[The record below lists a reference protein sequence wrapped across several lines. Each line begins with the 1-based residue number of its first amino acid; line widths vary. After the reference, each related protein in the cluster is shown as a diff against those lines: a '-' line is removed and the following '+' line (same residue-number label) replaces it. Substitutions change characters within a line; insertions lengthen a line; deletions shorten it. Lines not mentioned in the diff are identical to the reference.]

1 MRNIPSF
8 PNQPPHPNT
17 VSNQNFNLISSS
29 SSSSLH
35 SNENNNESTKPTE
48 QTNHPNNSNE
58 LDDQQQ
64 GDFQR
69 AQAILL
75 SRSSSASSQVSKLA
89 TNTTNPTPN
98 ANSSAT
104 ISVSNIRRS
113 ITYNSGSNIHED
125 SIMYFYGVKSLEILD
140 NKLETILTAQIMTIS
155 FHYIDFDE
163 NLSKH
168 LARIKF
174 KFPSVVVSV
183 FSIVLKANTN

>member
-8 PNQPPHPNT
+8 PNQPQHQQQANII
-17 VSNQNFNLISSS
+17 SNQNFNLISSS

-35 SNENNNESTKPTE
+35 SNENNNESIKPAE
-48 QTNHPNNSNE
+48 QANQINNNE
-58 LDDQQQ
+58 TDELQQ

-69 AQAILL
+69 AQAILM
-75 SRSSSASSQVSKLA
+75 SRSSSASSHVSKLVS
-89 TNTTNPTPN
+89 NTTNPTSN
-98 ANSSAT
+98 ANNSAT

-140 NKLETILTAQIMTIS
+140 NKLESNLTAQIMTIS

-163 NLSKH
+163 NLGKN

-174 KFPSVVVSV
+174 KFPSVIVSV
-183 FSIVLKANTN
+183 LDIV